1 MRSSSF
7 QKRGGFTLVEL
18 LVVIAIIGL
27 LVALLLPALSAARQ
41 SAIAAGANTPLGGFG
56 RSFLITADQDVAERG
71 QMSTG
76 AFDHLRDG
84 DVRRVGWVADVIKNK
99 VINPGK
105 ALDASNPSKVNEKVG
120 DYAGATNVT
129 GKGNKTRWKNQ
140 NGDLNFGGTNGP
152 KDVPAAAPTAASP
165 QKQKIW
171 DDGHNTNF
179 CTTWHFSRGD
189 VLGSSIG
196 TGAAMVST
204 VPSDMD
210 FSSADPSKCPLDGD
224 GPLSESKLM
233 KTTVS
238 RDLIACVGN
247 SRNGDGGDAAVD
259 QTYANIVNAFAGLTG
274 ADGNP
279 PLLKAGDFTVES
291 FTDGMSAVPEGGVA
305 AAIGIAGAKDEPVD
319 RLHELN
325 DLVPIVGGRKSGDG
339 LFVGGSVQLL
349 FADGHVAKVKDEAGL
364 NEEPDGFIGAFRE
377 GTSASTYRLN
387 DSAFAKEIRNKI
399 WIRQLGNGQ
408 SLGQGGGV
416 VE

>member
-41 SAIAAGANTPLGGFG
+41 SAIAAGANTSLGGFG

-71 QMSTG
+71 QLSTG

-99 VINPGK
+99 VVNPGK

-120 DYAGATNVT
+120 DYTGATNVT
-129 GKGNKTRWKNQ
+129 GKGNKTRWKGQ
-140 NGDLNFGGTNGP
+140 NGNLNFGGTNGP
-152 KDVPAAAPTAASP
+152 KDVTTAA
-165 QKQKIW
+165 QKVKVW

-179 CTTWHFSRGD
+179 CTSWHFSRGD
-189 VLGSSIG
+189 VLGSSG
-196 TGAAMVST
+196 T
-204 VPSDMD
+204 VPADMN
-210 FSSADPSKCPLDGD
+210 FSTNDPGKCPMDGD

-247 SRNGDGGDAAVD
+247 SRNGDGSDASVT
-259 QTYANIVNAFAGLTG
+259 QTYADTVNNFVGLTG
-274 ADGNP
+274 TDGNP

-291 FTDGMSAVPEGGVA
+291 FTDGMSAVPTGNVA
-305 AAIGIAGAKDEPVD
+305 TDIGIAGSTSEPAD
-319 RLHELN
+319 RLHEFN
-325 DLVPIVGGRKSGDG
+325 DFIPIVGARKTGT
-339 LFVGGSVQLL
+339 VYTGGAAQIL
-349 FADGHVAKVKDEAGL
+349 FADGHVARIKDEAGL
-364 NEEPDGFIGAFRE
+364 NDEPDGFLGAYKA
-377 GTSASTYRLN
+377 TATDTTYTIN
-387 DSAFAKEIRNKI
+387 DSAYAKELRNKM
-399 WIRQLGNGQ
+399 WVRQLGSGEN
-408 SLGQGGGV
+408 LGKGGGV